1 MKATKKLLVI
11 GLGVLGS
18 NILDMVTRTHTNH
31 ELIFAGK
38 DLNKIKERV
47 NLSELVANKLG
58 YYPKVSVLRIDLHD
72 ISKTTEVI
80 HKIRPDVIFNAT
92 SLMSYW
98 VPTTL
103 PEEIF
108 SKLYYAFTGWQ
119 TPVHLTLTYKLMQAI
134 KLAGLKVRVINA
146 SYPDVVNC
154 ALAGLGLKPDIG
166 IGNVSNVL
174 PAVKKAISIN
184 TSLDVQDIDV
194 YIIGHH
200 HYSYMLPTIG
210 NSNLPHH
217 IVVYY
222 KEKNI
227 TSRLNLNEIYG
238 LIPTKLKR
246 TRGMIGMSMTAASA
260 MNVIRE
266 CLNEEGN
273 SIHAPGVKGLPGGYP
288 VKINKLGINLDLP
301 EELGL
306 EKAIEINRMGQVL
319 DGVKDIKDG
328 VITYTTREMDIVKD
342 LIGYQ
347 CNSMKVEDSEY
358 WAEELIRKFY
368 DFKDKLEY
376 KTV

>member
-1 MKATKKLLVI
+1 MKNRKKLLVI
-11 GLGVLGS
+11 GLGILGS
-18 NILDMVTRTHTNH
+18 NMLDIVTRMHTDY
-31 ELIFAGK
+31 EVIFAGK
-38 DLNKIKERV
+38 DLNKMKERI
-47 NLSELVANKLG
+47 NLSELVGNKLG
-58 YYPKVSVLRIDLHD
+58 YYPKVSVELIDLHD
-72 ISKTTEVI
+72 ISKTAEI
-80 HKIRPDVIFNAT
+80 IYKIKPDVIFNAS

-103 PEEIF
+103 PKEIF

-134 KLAGLKVRVINA
+134 KLTGLKVKVINA
-146 SYPDVVNC
+146 SYPDVVNP
-154 ALAGLGLKPDIG
+154 ALYGLGLEPDIG

-184 TSLDVQDIDV
+184 TSLNVKDIDV

-200 HYSYMLPTIG
+200 HYSYMLPTNG
-210 NSNLPHH
+210 NPDLPHH
-217 IVVYY
+217 ITVYC
-222 KEKNI
+222 KGKDI
-227 TSRLNLNEIYG
+227 THHLNFNEIYK

-246 TRGMIGMSMTAASA
+246 TRGMVGMSMTAASA
-260 MNVIRE
+260 MNVIME

-288 VKINKLGINLDLP
+288 VKIDKSGINLDLP
-301 EELGL
+301 EDIDLK
-306 EKAIEINRMGQVL
+306 KAIEINRMGQVL

-328 VITYTTREMDIVKD
+328 TITYTSREMDIVNE

-358 WAEELIRKFY
+358 WAEELMSKFCE
-368 DFKDKLEY
+368 FKERLEY
-376 KTV
+376 TI